1 MHLEQDS
8 DPQRESDMQRLLIT
22 VLASIIL
29 AVPAFGAQKPKH
41 GNPPAAI
48 DVTNGRTISLT
59 RFEIVTPG
67 ENSSVVGKLTKPLT
81 AGGKTRIAITK
92 PDGCEYLARW
102 EFEDAGD
109 EATVNICEKPKVVLT
124 E

>member
-1 MHLEQDS
+1 MDLEQDS

-22 VLASIIL
+22 GLASLVLAM
-29 AVPAFGAQKPKH
+29 PAFGAQKAKH
-41 GNPPAAI
+41 GKPPAAI

-67 ENSSVVGKLTKPLT
+67 ENGRVVGKLTKPLT
-81 AGGKTRIAITK
+81 AGSKTRVAITK
-92 PDGCEYLARW
+92 PDGCEYVARW

-109 EATVNICEKPKVVLT
+109 EATVNICEKPKIALT
-124 E
+124 D